1 MKKAIRTAVIVY
13 LILVLIAYFGIPG
26 YPWSPVS
33 RVAGYWATRDGDLYE
48 VRRRPSDSADKNGLT
63 ITGQGKTV
71 PARFGLRRICTENA
85 CGILSLDGRTLFW
98 KAETWY
104 RQGV

>member
-1 MKKAIRTAVIVY
+1 MNAQIRPAIIVC
-13 LILVLIAYFGIPG
+13 LLVVLISHFGIPG

-48 VRRRPSDSADKNGLT
+48 IRRQALDGAGKNKLT
-63 ITGQGKTV
+63 ITGRGKVV
-71 PARFGLRRICTENA
+71 PGRFGLRRICTEDA

-98 KAETWY
+98 RTETWY

>member
-1 MKKAIRTAVIVY
+1 MKKQFQTAIIVC
-13 LILVLIAYFGIPG
+13 LIVVLIANFGIPG

-48 VRRRPSDSADKNGLT
+48 IRRQPSDSAGKKGLL
-63 ITGQGKTV
+63 ITGRGKTV
-71 PARFGLRRICTENA
+71 PARFGLRRICTEDD
-85 CGILSLDGRTLFW
+85 CSILSLDGRTLFW
-98 KAETWY
+98 KTETWY